1 MRKIRIIAIFAAIIT
16 AVLVYFFLSN
26 INKPNEVQ
34 TASVVTAK
42 YNIAE
47 NIIISQDMLEVVELP
62 SEAVHS
68 SAAQSISE
76 VVGKVSNGM
85 IVENE
90 QIIVTKL
97 VEPGES
103 FDSLA
108 YAIEEGQRA
117 FTVAVDEVSG
127 VAGLLQPQNSVDILL
142 TITVEKIAETDP
154 DEEVE
159 DPIIGEDTLLEETTI
174 VEENIIIRETY
185 SAELFQNIKIL
196 AVGLQL
202 NQNVPE
208 EETGYKTVTLSV
220 TPEQAVR
227 LNLAI
232 ATGQVRL
239 ILRSPLNDEVIEM
252 DIITIDD
259 LITELQENS
268 PGWQENQS

>member
-1 MRKIRIIAIFAAIIT
+1 MRKIRIVAIFAAIIT
-16 AVLVYFFLSN
+16 AVLVYFFLAN

-34 TASVVTAK
+34 TAAVVTAK

-47 NIIISQDMLEVVELP
+47 NIIISQDMLEVIELP
-62 SEAVHS
+62 AEAVHT
-68 SAAQSISE
+68 SAARSISE

-90 QIIVTKL
+90 QVIVTKL

-127 VAGLLQPQNSVDILL
+127 VAGLLQPQNNVDILL

-154 DEEVE
+154 EEE
-159 DPIIGEDTLLEETTI
+159 MENPIIGEDTLLEQTTI

-185 SAELFQNIKIL
+185 SAELLQNIKIL

-239 ILRSPLNDEVIEM
+239 ILRSPLNDEIIEM
-252 DIITIDD
+252 EIITVDD